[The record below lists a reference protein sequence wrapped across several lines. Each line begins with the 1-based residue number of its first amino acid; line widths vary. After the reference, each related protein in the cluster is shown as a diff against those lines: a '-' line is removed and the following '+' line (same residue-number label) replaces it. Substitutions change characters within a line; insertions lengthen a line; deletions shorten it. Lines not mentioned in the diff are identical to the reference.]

1 MPQPQEKSSMPDSKP
16 PALHDSEDLQAQQ
29 DAYDAAMA
37 KLTPKQRAAMLDD
50 LVALAKKKQGAKK

>member
-1 MPQPQEKSSMPDSKP
+1 MPDSKP